1 MSAARRP
8 WAEPDEASSSEDVPF
23 LRVVRG
29 EPTPEELAA
38 VTAVLVAAA
47 ASASHEDEEPKEATR
62 SDVLRRSARLRSR
75 LMAVPGAWRARGR

>member
-1 MSAARRP
+1 VSAARKP
-8 WAEPDEASSSEDVPF
+8 WAEPEEPGQGEDAPF

-29 EPTPEELAA
+29 EPTAEELAA

-47 ASASHEDEEPKEATR
+47 SASAGDEEPKEATR